1 MSSTDID
8 ISNSNMIAE
17 NTSDINNTA
26 DSSAAIILPYRRYAV
41 VSACYN
47 VAEYLNDFLTSLTG
61 QTVGFENNIQ
71 VILVDDGSTDNTPE
85 IIKEW
90 QKRYPGNIVC
100 IHKENGGQALAR
112 NYGLNYVNAEW
123 VTFTDPDDFLNKD
136 YFAVVESFL
145 NRNMMDSRVS
155 PFISS
160 SGTEDIRESSFT
172 SQKISEKKLS
182 SFQKSYYENC
192 SDLKESEKASASQ
205 NPTLKRILKKF
216 VGFISN
222 SIPVPGVSLADNG
235 DSPDNLSNTIYEN
248 EKNGN
253 EINSN
258 WHNVKVE
265 EATGLSNKTDEIDK
279 KNNNKINKENRY
291 SGIALIATNL
301 IFYREVSGEY
311 KNNHPLSFK
320 FKFDERVL
328 PIENMGRNIHLHA
341 ASTLFRTELLKKQQI
356 LFPDIRP
363 NFEDGY
369 FVCRYLLANS
379 YSRIAFLKNACYY
392 YRKRRSHDS
401 SLDKSW
407 HNPGRY
413 SEVFLKGY
421 LPLLKTVETNNK
433 SKTENADN
441 KDNIADIRAGEH
453 SDSEH
458 FRKISMVIQ
467 RTVLYSLMWHVFYF
481 HNDAHKS
488 GFLTPEEIL
497 FYKRYFEECLSLIDT
512 ETILNY
518 GIPNAGYYY
527 RYGVISCFKKAVAE
541 SLSPLV
547 FIERFDFRNR
557 QLLLRYSST
566 EIIKDERELFLINFE
581 RVTPV
586 YSKWIEDTWLDKTF
600 VYQRLV
606 WVSVDFCNIPNG
618 YHEDHN
624 NYNNNHHNHDLYDCH
639 FNKNKELHDNS
650 PDGIKRT
657 PASRNGNDAENYEFT
672 CNLNGV
678 NCSISCRGIIKKSF
692 TLRELAELCG
702 YEDVYKAYSGEE
714 NGIFENARE
723 SKDGENAG
731 SLGVAGKSGA
741 FTGDASSSYWEKN
754 SCRASDNLTVYLNG
768 EVEFPSGDRSV
779 WLFLDRADQ
788 ADDNAEHLYRY
799 VKNNCP
805 DRRIYYILSRNSKD
819 WQRLANEGF
828 NLIDYGSEEHL
839 TVYNLA
845 SVIISSHIDK
855 FVSHPFRDILPENKK
870 FVFLRHGVA
879 KDDGSSWLNSKVRID
894 LIVATTND
902 EYNSMVGAGSRY
914 LYTEKEVKL
923 LGMARFDELIRVSGE
938 RKSGYL
944 DFQRKTAVHEN
955 NSTNNDNF
963 VANPEKFIL
972 IIPTWRTGLYMQ
984 MATVTNQTVTNRISA
999 GSNSGGL
1006 RSEESRYKLKDVMT
1020 GESGEHFD
1028 ESFTQ
1033 SEYFKAWQGL
1043 LTSDELRK
1051 LLVESGFRAVFM
1063 PHTKIAAS
1071 LEYWHIPE
1079 WITVV
1084 KPEDVRIQ
1092 RLLAGCELLITDYSS
1107 VAFDVAVLNKPVLYY
1122 QFDEDTFWEQQVFR
1136 KGYFD
1141 YRTKGFGDVCV
1152 KQEELLEQLKKIIL
1166 SGCRNPQKYTDII
1179 NSTFKYHD
1187 AGNCRRIVEALKK
1200 I

>member
-1 MSSTDID
+1 MNSTDSD
-8 ISNSNMIAE
+8 TSNSKSKAE
-17 NTSDINNTA
+17 TISDINNTVE
-26 DSSAAIILPYRRYAV
+26 SSAENSLPYRRYAV

-47 VAEYLNDFLTSLTG
+47 VADYLNDFLSSLTG
-61 QTVGFENNIQ
+61 QTLGFENNIQ
-71 VILVDDGSTDNTPE
+71 VILVDDGSTDNTLE
-85 IIKEW
+85 IIKVW
-90 QKRYPGNIVC
+90 QKKYPGNIVC
-100 IHKENGGQALAR
+100 IHKENGGQASAR
-112 NYGLNYVNAEW
+112 NYGLNYVDAEW

-145 NRNMMDSRVS
+145 NGNLTDSRIS

-160 SGTEDIRESSFT
+160 SGAEDIRESSII

-182 SFQKSYYENC
+182 SFQKSYYKNC
-192 SDLKESEKASASQ
+192 SEPEAGDNASSFQ
-205 NPTLKRILKKF
+205 ELTLKRILKKF
-216 VGFISN
+216 TGFISN
-222 SIPVPGVSLADNG
+222 AIPVPGVSLADNG
-235 DSPDNLSNTIYEN
+235 DSLDNVSNTIYEN
-248 EKNGN
+248 EINGN
-253 EINSN
+253 EEDSN
-258 WHNVKVE
+258 EHNVKIK
-265 EATGLSNKTDEIDK
+265 EATGSGNETDEIDK
-279 KNNNKINKENRY
+279 NNEDNKNSE
-291 SGIALIATNL
+291 IALIATNL

-320 FKFDERVL
+320 FKFEDRVL
-328 PIENMGRNIHLHA
+328 PVENMGRNIHLHA
-341 ASTLFRTELLKKQQI
+341 ASTLFRTDLLKKQQI

-379 YSRIAFLKNACYY
+379 YRRIAFLKNACYY

-421 LPLLKTVETNNK
+421 LPLLKTVENK
-433 SKTENADN
+433 NINKTENADN
-441 KDNIADIRAGEH
+441 TEDNADIRALERT
-453 SDSEH
+453 DSEH
-458 FRKISMVIQ
+458 IRKISMVIQ

-488 GFLTPEEIL
+488 GFLTPEEISS
-497 FYKRYFEECLSLIDT
+497 YKRYFEECLSLIDT
-512 ETILNY
+512 ETVLNY

-527 RYGVISCFKKAVAE
+527 RYGVLSCFKKAVTE
-541 SLSPLV
+541 SLPPLV

-557 QLLLRYSST
+557 QLLLRYSSA
-566 EIIKDERELFLINFE
+566 EIIKEERELFLINFE
-581 RVTPV
+581 RVAPV
-586 YSKWIEDTWLDKTF
+586 YSKWVEDTWLDKTF

-606 WVSVDFCNIPNG
+606 WVPIDFCNLPNG
-618 YHEDHN
+618 YHEDHKS
-624 NYNNNHHNHDLYDCH
+624 HHNHDLDLYDCN
-639 FNKNKELHDNS
+639 FNKELHDNS
-650 PDGIKRT
+650 SDGIKRI
-657 PASRNGNDAENYEFT
+657 PAGRNGSDAENYEFT

-678 NCSISCRGIIKKSF
+678 NCSLSCRGIIKKSF
-692 TLRELAELCG
+692 TLWELAELCG
-702 YEDVYKAYSGEE
+702 YEDVYRAYSGEE
-714 NGIFENARE
+714 DGISGNSCE
-723 SKDGENAG
+723 SKDRETAG
-731 SLGVAGKSGA
+731 SSGL
-741 FTGDASSSYWEKN
+741 TG
-754 SCRASDNLTVYLNG
+754 YLNG
-768 EVEFPSGDRSV
+768 DVEFPSGDRSV

-805 DRRIYYILSRNSKD
+805 DRRIYYVLSRNSND
-819 WQRLANEGF
+819 WQRLADEGF

-839 TVYNLA
+839 KVYNLA

-855 FVSHPFRDILPENKK
+855 FVSHTFRECIPENKK

-894 LIVATTND
+894 LIVATTYD

-914 LYTEKEVKL
+914 LYTEKDVKL
-923 LGMARFDELIRVSGE
+923 LGMARFDELIRISGE
-938 RKSGYL
+938 RKSGCL
-944 DFQRKTAVHEN
+944 DFLRKTAGHEN
-955 NSTNNDNF
+955 NYADNENS

-984 MATVTNQTVTNRISA
+984 TATVTNQPVTDRISA
-999 GSNSGGL
+999 EGNSVGE
-1006 RSEESRYKLKDVMT
+1006 RSEDSGFKPKDV
-1020 GESGEHFD
+1020 GAEEAGEHFD

-1051 LLVESGFRAVFM
+1051 ILENSGYRAVFM

-1084 KPEDVRIQ
+1084 KPEEVRIQ

-1107 VAFDVAVLNKPVLYY
+1107 VAFDIAFLNKPVIYY
-1122 QFDEDTFWEQQVFR
+1122 QFDEDSFWEQQVFR

-1141 YRTKGFGDVCV
+1141 YRAKGFGDVCV
-1152 KQEELLEQLKKIIL
+1152 EEKELLEKLKKHML
-1166 SGCRNPQKYTDII
+1166 SGCRNTQKYTDII
-1179 NSTFKYHD
+1179 NRTFKYHD
-1187 AGNCRRIVEALKK
+1187 AGNCRRIVEAVDKL
-1200 I
+1200 